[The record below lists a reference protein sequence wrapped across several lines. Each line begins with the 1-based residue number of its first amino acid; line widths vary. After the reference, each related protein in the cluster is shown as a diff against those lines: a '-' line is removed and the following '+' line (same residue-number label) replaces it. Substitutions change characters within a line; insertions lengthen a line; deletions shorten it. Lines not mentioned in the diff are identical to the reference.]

1 MKIAGIIEA
10 RMGSSRLPG
19 KVLLP
24 LGGKPALERLI
35 ERVSRSRWLDE
46 VIVATTTD
54 ERDQPIADLCARLGV
69 RAFRG
74 SEDDVLARVLGAAE
88 TAGADLI
95 CELMGDSPLNDPVLI
110 DLVIAAHLAGDYD
123 YTANYLPEN
132 ALPMGFAAGVFSK
145 ELLRRVEGMTRN
157 PVDRS
162 HVTCF
167 IYHNPK
173 LFRLQGVAANAQL
186 VGPNLRLCMDTREDY
201 DVVSRVFEAVHREGG
216 CPRAWEF
223 VRHLREH
230 PELAAIN
237 AHVRQ
242 KHVDEG

>member
-24 LGGKPALERLI
+24 LGGKPALERLL
-35 ERVSRSRWLDE
+35 ERVSRSKWLDE
-46 VIVATTTD
+46 VIVATTT
-54 ERDQPIADLCARLGV
+54 EARDQPIVELCERLGV

-74 SEDDVLARVLGAAE
+74 SEDDVLARVLGAAQAAE
-88 TAGADLI
+88 ADLI
-95 CELMGDSPLNDPVLI
+95 CELMGDSPLSDPVLI
-110 DLVIAAHLAGDYD
+110 DLTVATHLAGDYD
-123 YTANYLPEN
+123 YTSNFLFEN
-132 ALPMGFAAGVFSK
+132 ALPMGFAAGVFSTA
-145 ELLRRVEGMTRN
+145 LLRRVAELTQD
-157 PVDRS
+157 PVDRA

-186 VGPNLRLCMDTREDY
+186 AGPNIRLCLDTQSDY
-201 DVVSRVFEAVHREGG
+201 EVVSRVFEAVHREGE
-216 CPRAWEF
+216 CVPAHEIIRY
-223 VRHLREH
+223 VREH
-230 PELAAIN
+230 PELLAIN

>member
-1 MKIAGIIEA
+1 MKICGIIEA

-46 VIVATTTD
+46 VVVATTANEGD
-54 ERDQPIADLCARLGV
+54 RPIAELCARLGV
-69 RAFRG
+69 RVFRG
-74 SEDDVLARVLGAAE
+74 SEEDVLSRVLGAAE
-88 TAGADLI
+88 AAEADLI
-95 CELMGDSPLNDPVLI
+95 CQLMGDSPLNDPVLI

-132 ALPMGFAAGVFSK
+132 ALPMGFAAGVFSAA
-145 ELLRRVEGMTRN
+145 LLRRVAAMTQD
-157 PVDRS
+157 PVDRA

-167 IYHNPK
+167 IYHNPR
-173 LFRLQGVAANAQL
+173 LFRLQGVAASAQL
-186 VGPNLRLCMDTREDY
+186 AGPNLRLCVDTREDY
-201 DVVSRVFEAVHREGG
+201 EVVRRVFEAVHREGR

>member
-1 MKIAGIIEA
+1 MKICGIIEA

-24 LGGKPALERLI
+24 LGGKPALERLL
-35 ERVSRSRWLDE
+35 ERVARSKWLDE
-46 VIVATTTD
+46 VVVATTAN
-54 ERDQPIADLCARLGV
+54 EGDQPIAELCARLGV
-69 RAFRG
+69 RVFRG
-74 SEDDVLARVLGAAE
+74 SEDDVLSRVLGAAE
-88 TAGADLI
+88 AAEADLI
-95 CELMGDSPLNDPVLI
+95 CQLMGDSPLNDPVLI
-110 DLVIAAHLAGDYD
+110 DLAVAAHLAGDYD
-123 YTANYLPEN
+123 FTANYLPEN
-132 ALPMGFAAGVFSK
+132 VLPMGFAAGVFSTA
-145 ELLRRVEGMTRN
+145 LLRRVAAMTQD

-167 IYHNPK
+167 IYHNPR

-186 VGPNLRLCMDTREDY
+186 AGPDVRLCVDTREDY
-201 DVVSRVFEAVHREGG
+201 EVVRRVFEAVHREGQ

-223 VRHLREH
+223 LGYLREH

>member
-46 VIVATTTD
+46 VVVATTTED
-54 ERDQPIADLCARLGV
+54 RDQPIVDLCQRLGV

-74 SEDDVLARVLGAAE
+74 SENDVLARVLGAAE
-88 TAGADLI
+88 AAGADLI
-95 CELMGDSPLNDPVLI
+95 CELMGDSPLADPVLI
-110 DLVIAAHLAGDYD
+110 DLVVGTHLAGDYD
-123 YTANYLPEN
+123 YTSNFLFEN
-132 ALPMGFAAGVFSK
+132 ALPMGFAAGVFPTAV
-145 ELLRRVEGMTRN
+145 LRRVEQLTQD

-167 IYHNPK
+167 IYHNPR

-186 VGPNLRLCMDTREDY
+186 VGPNIRLCLDTRSDY
-201 DVVSRVFEAVHREGG
+201 DLLTRVFDALHREGE
-216 CPRAWEF
+216 CVPAHEII
-223 VRHLREH
+223 RHLRAN
-230 PELAAIN
+230 PELLGIN
-237 AHVRQ
+237 AHIRQ

>member
-46 VIVATTTD
+46 VIVATTTE

-69 RAFRG
+69 RAHRG
-74 SEDDVLARVLGAAE
+74 SEQDVLARVLGAAE
-88 TAGADLI
+88 AANADLI
-95 CELMGDSPLNDPVLI
+95 CELMGDSPFSDPVLI
-110 DLVIAAHLAGDYD
+110 DLVVATHLAGDYD
-123 YTANYLPEN
+123 YTSNFLFEN
-132 ALPMGFAAGVFSK
+132 ALPMGFAAGVFSTA
-145 ELLRRVEGMTRN
+145 LLRRVGGLTQD

-186 VGPNLRLCMDTREDY
+186 AGPNIRLCLDTQSDY
-201 DVVSRVFEAVHREGG
+201 ELLSKVFDAVHREGE
-216 CPRAWEF
+216 CVPAHEII
-223 VRHLREH
+223 RHVREH
-230 PELAAIN
+230 PELLAIN
-237 AHVRQ
+237 AHIRQ